1 MNDRRRLLALSVLI
15 LTGVS
20 LAAMAATAWQLL
32 PTDPYAASAAHS
44 FQLALGSTAVMI
56 FAGAT
61 LLLRVAQPLLRRLEE
76 SEARMRAIIETAVD
90 GIVTFDADGIVRS
103 CNPAGERLFGCQ
115 ASALVGGPIEACI
128 EPSPLKRLRADE
140 CDPAEC
146 DPSASRTGR
155 GEWQAAG
162 RRRGGRLFPLELS
175 VGEYRQNG
183 RPHYAAFVRDITDRK
198 QAEEQTRIHV
208 ERLQAATSD
217 LEVKA
222 AELARANQE
231 LDDFTYV
238 ASHDLKE
245 PLRGISSYCGIL
257 LEEYQDQLDDNGR
270 RMMST
275 LVALCQRLER
285 LIDDLLTYSRLG
297 RAPELAPVDLDE
309 VLDTVLET
317 LGPAIDGRGGV
328 VRRAGRLPTA
338 LADATTIALVLQ
350 NLISNGLK
358 FNESRTPEVEIGCS
372 EGDALTIYVRDNGIG
387 IDPRRHEA
395 VFAMFRRLHS
405 RRKYE
410 GAGAGLTIVRKIV
423 EAHGGRVWLESSP
436 GCGSTFSFT
445 LAPAP
450 NEDASME
457 GRAPSPVYNKEGR
470 APSPVNDTEGRAPSP
485 VYNKEGRA
493 PSPVEPQPGEGARPS
508 ITEGARPSIK
518 PPQPSAVPSPNLQLM
533 AAWAAERG

>member
-1 MNDRRRLLALSVLI
+1 MNDRRRLLTLSVLI

-32 PTDPYAASAAHS
+32 PADPYGADAMRS
-44 FQLALGSTAVMI
+44 FKLALGSTAVTI

-76 SEARMRAIIETAVD
+76 SEAQTRAIIETAVD
-90 GIVTFDADGIVRS
+90 GIVTFDAQGVVQS
-103 CNPAGERLFGCQ
+103 CNPSGEKLFGCR
-115 ASALVGGPIEACI
+115 ASELIGGPIEACI
-128 EPSPLKRLRADE
+128 EPSPLKRLPLDE
-140 CDPAEC
+140 RDVGALPG
-146 DPSASRTGR
+146 GR
-155 GEWQAAG
+155 SEFEAAG
-162 RRRGGRLFPLELS
+162 RRRDGSSFPLELS
-175 VGEYRQNG
+175 IGQYRQNG
-183 RPHYAAFVRDITDRK
+183 QPRYAAFVRDITDRK
-198 QAEEQTRIHV
+198 QADEQTRIHL
-208 ERLQAATSD
+208 ERLQAATAE
-217 LEVKA
+217 LEAKA

-297 RAPELAPVDLDE
+297 RAPELTPVDLEE

-317 LGPAIDGRGGV
+317 LGPAIDGRRGI
-328 VRRAGRLPTA
+328 VRRLGRLPTA
-338 LADATTIALVLQ
+338 MADATTIALVLQ

-358 FNESRTPEVEIGCS
+358 FNESETPEVEIGCIEGNRL
-372 EGDALTIYVRDNGIG
+372 EGDPLTFYVRDNGIG
-387 IDPRRHEA
+387 IDPKRHEA

-405 RRKYE
+405 RQKYE
-410 GAGAGLTIVRKIV
+410 GTGAGLTIVRKIV

-436 GCGSTFSFT
+436 GSGSTFSFT
-445 LAPAP
+445 LAAAPAA
-450 NEDASME
+450 E
-457 GRAPSPVYNKEGR
+457 RAQTSDETPENR
-470 APSPVNDTEGRAPSP
+470 AADTRAT
-485 VYNKEGRA
+485 GDFWTA
-493 PSPVEPQPGEGARPS
+493 PHA
-508 ITEGARPSIK
+508 
-518 PPQPSAVPSPNLQLM
+518 AVPSPNLQM
-533 AAWAAERG
+533 IAAWAAERG

>member
-1 MNDRRRLLALSVLI
+1 MNDRRRLLTLSVLI
-15 LTGVS
+15 LTCVS

-32 PTDPYAASAAHS
+32 PAAPYGASAAHS

-56 FAGAT
+56 FAGAA

-90 GIVTFDADGIVRS
+90 GIVTFDAEGIVRS
-103 CNPAGERLFGCQ
+103 CNPAAERLFGGKT
-115 ASALVGGPIEACI
+115 SALVGGPIEACI
-128 EPSPLKRLRADE
+128 EPSPLKRLGVSDREGKTPD
-140 CDPAEC
+140 
-146 DPSASRTGR
+146 GG
-155 GEWQAAG
+155 GEWQAFG
-162 RRRGGRLFPLELS
+162 RRRDGGLFPLELS
-175 VGEYRQNG
+175 IGEYGQDG
-183 RPHYAAFVRDITDRK
+183 RTHYAAIVRDITDRK
-198 QAEEQTRIHV
+198 QAEEQTRVHL
-208 ERLQAATSD
+208 ERLEAATAE
-217 LEVKA
+217 LEAKA

-309 VLDTVLET
+309 VLDAVLET

-328 VRRAGRLPTA
+328 VRRTGRLPAA

-358 FNESRTPEVEIGCS
+358 FNESQPPEVEIGCT
-372 EGDALTIYVRDNGIG
+372 EGEMLTIYVRDNGIG

-395 VFAMFRRLHS
+395 VFAMFRRLHG
-405 RRKYE
+405 RQKYE
-410 GAGAGLTIVRKIV
+410 GTGAGLTIVRKIV

-450 NEDASME
+450 VEEME
-457 GRAPSPVYNKEGR
+457 GRAQ
-470 APSPVNDTEGRAPSP
+470 
-485 VYNKEGRA
+485 
-493 PSPVEPQPGEGARPS
+493 SPVELLPGEGARPS
-508 ITEGARPSIK
+508 LLPGEGARPSLA
-518 PPQPSAVPSPNLQLM
+518 QSGELARPSIEPLQHAVIPSPNLQLM

>member
-1 MNDRRRLLALSVLI
+1 MNDRRRLLTFSVLI

-32 PTDPYAASAAHS
+32 PADPYGAAAVRS
-44 FQLALGSTAVMI
+44 FKLALGSTAVTI

-76 SEARMRAIIETAVD
+76 SEAQTRAIIETAVD
-90 GIVTFDADGIVRS
+90 GIVTFDAQGVVQS
-103 CNPAGERLFGCQ
+103 CNPAGEKLFGCRGSDLISGTI
-115 ASALVGGPIEACI
+115 AACI
-128 EPSPLKRLRADE
+128 EPSPLKRLQVDE
-140 CDPAEC
+140 
-146 DPSASRTGR
+146 
-155 GEWQAAG
+155 GEAGALLGWRSELQAAG
-162 RRRGGRLFPLELS
+162 RRRDGSSFPLELS
-175 VGEYRQNG
+175 IGQFRQNG
-183 RPHYAAFVRDITDRK
+183 QLRYAAFVRDITDRK
-198 QAEEQTRIHV
+198 QAEQQTRIHL
-208 ERLQAATSD
+208 ERLQAATAE
-217 LEVKA
+217 LEAKA

-297 RAPELAPVDLDE
+297 RAPELTPVDLDE

-317 LGPAIDGRGGV
+317 LGPAIDGRRGIV
-328 VRRAGRLPTA
+328 QRLGRLPTA
-338 LADATTIALVLQ
+338 MADATTIALVLQ

-358 FNESRTPEVEIGCS
+358 FNESETPEVEIGCV
-372 EGDALTIYVRDNGIG
+372 EGNRVAGDPLTIYVRDNGIG
-387 IDPRRHEA
+387 IDPKRHEA

-405 RRKYE
+405 RQKYE
-410 GAGAGLTIVRKIV
+410 GTGAGLTIVRKIV

-445 LAPAP
+445 LAA
-450 NEDASME
+450 
-457 GRAPSPVYNKEGR
+457 APSDREPSEADER
-470 APSPVNDTEGRAPSP
+470 AEAFF
-485 VYNKEGRA
+485 A
-493 PSPVEPQPGEGARPS
+493 AGATGDLRL
-508 ITEGARPSIK
+508 G
-518 PPQPSAVPSPNLQLM
+518 QHSAIPSPNLQM
-533 AAWAAERG
+533 IAAWAAERG

>member
-1 MNDRRRLLALSVLI
+1 MNDRRRLLTLSVMI

-32 PTDPYAASAAHS
+32 PADSSGPLAARSIR
-44 FQLALGSTAVMI
+44 LALGSTAVMI

-76 SEARMRAIIETAVD
+76 SEAQTRAIIETAVD
-90 GIVTFDADGIVRS
+90 GIITFDGAGKVQS
-103 CNPAGERLFGCQ
+103 CNPAAEKLFGL
-115 ASALVGGPIEACI
+115 AARELVGAAIEAHI
-128 EPSPLKRLRADE
+128 EPSPLKRLRIGEGEPDQ
-140 CDPAEC
+140 P
-146 DPSASRTGR
+146 GWR
-155 GEWQAAG
+155 GELEAAG
-162 RRRGGRLFPLELS
+162 RRRDGSALPIELS
-175 VGEYRQNG
+175 IGQYRQNG
-183 RPHYAAFVRDITDRK
+183 QPRYAAFVRDITDRK
-198 QAEEQTRIHV
+198 QADEQTRVHF
-208 ERLQAATSD
+208 ERLQAAAAA
-217 LEVKA
+217 LEAKA

-297 RAPELAPVDLDE
+297 RAPELAPVDLEE

-317 LGPAIDGRGGV
+317 LGPAIDGRRGA
-328 VRRAGRLPTA
+328 VRRLGRLPMA

-358 FNESRTPEVEIGCS
+358 FNESETPEVEIGS
-372 EGDALTIYVRDNGIG
+372 LEGDPLTIYVRDNGIG
-387 IDPRRHEA
+387 IEPKRHEA

-405 RRKYE
+405 RQKYE
-410 GAGAGLTIVRKIV
+410 GTGAGLTIVRKIV

-450 NEDASME
+450 DECERQPDEPAS
-457 GRAPSPVYNKEGR
+457 RDDRLFSL
-470 APSPVNDTEGRAPSP
+470 
-485 VYNKEGRA
+485 
-493 PSPVEPQPGEGARPS
+493 GAGPDLLVAQHAA
-508 ITEGARPSIK
+508 I
-518 PPQPSAVPSPNLQLM
+518 PSPNLQTI